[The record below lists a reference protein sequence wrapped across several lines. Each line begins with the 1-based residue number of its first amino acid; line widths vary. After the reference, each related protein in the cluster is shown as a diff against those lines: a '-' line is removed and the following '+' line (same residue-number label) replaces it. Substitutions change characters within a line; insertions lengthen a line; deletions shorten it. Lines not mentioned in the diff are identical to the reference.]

1 MPEED
6 RFIPNFFKD
15 PPHPHSVPME
25 ERVERT
31 FKLVVAFDGTDYHGW
46 QRQDNGISVQQI
58 LEERLATLFNVPFM
72 RIQGS
77 SRTDSGV
84 HALGMAVTF
93 KAPLSPYIPDWKL
106 MKALNRILPPTIKI
120 RSVEIVPDEFNARF
134 SACGK
139 AYAYVVNTGYLSPF
153 TDRWSCDVAD
163 IVDLEGIRKG
173 LEYVKGTH
181 DFSPFTIQLKED
193 KDHVRTIYET
203 ELKIFGR
210 FLCFH
215 IIGNGFL
222 YKMVRA
228 ISGTL
233 IEVGRGKIPAE
244 NIRLALETGD
254 KKYVRDVAPGK
265 GLFLLKVF
273 YTPDEWKEHTL
284 TDLPFR
290 MF

>member
-1 MPEED
+1 MSHE
-6 RFIPNFFKD
+6 
-15 PPHPHSVPME
+15 
-25 ERVERT
+25 
-31 FKLVVAFDGTDYHGW
+31 
-46 QRQDNGISVQQI
+46 
-58 LEERLATLFNVPFM
+58 LEEGL
-72 RIQGS
+72 
-77 SRTDSGV
+77 
-84 HALGMAVTF
+84 
-93 KAPLSPYIPDWKL
+93 KL
-106 MKALNRILPPTIKI
+106 NLDFTKI
-120 RSVEIVPDEFNARF
+120 A
-134 SACGK
+134 K
-139 AYAYVVNTGYLSPF
+139 
-153 TDRWSCDVAD
+153 VAAN
-163 IVDLEGIRKG
+163 I
-173 LEYVKGTH
+173 
-181 DFSPFTIQLKED
+181 KED

-203 ELKIFGR
+203 ELKVFGR

-244 NIRLALETGD
+244 NVRLALETGD

-273 YTPDEWKEHTL
+273 YSPDEWKDHTL